1 MLQENK
7 KSNIK
12 TQFVKVGDKLR
23 LKEITAQVGDTMKKP
38 TSMIFPLMIKFRS
51 RDILQVIV
59 GSSILAIP
67 VAFTEETRELGKT
80 LPLINVFGFL
90 LLSILFI
97 SLFVYYNYY
106 RNKLRENFDEFIKRI
121 VSTYVFSFIVVAVL
135 MTLIQGAPW
144 TTDWMLAFK
153 RVTIVAF
160 PASMS
165 AAVADMIR

>member
-1 MLQENK
+1 MIQGSKEH
-7 KSNIK
+7 IK

-23 LKEITAQVGDTMKKP
+23 LKEIAAQLGDKARVSNKI
-38 TSMIFPLMIKFRS
+38 IFPLMLKFKP
-51 RDILQVIV
+51 RDILQIIV

-67 VAFTEETRELGKT
+67 VAFTQETWDLGKT
-80 LPLINVFGFL
+80 LPLLNVFGFL

-106 RNKLRENFDEFIKRI
+106 RGKLRENFDEFSKRVI
-121 VSTYVFSFIVVAVL
+121 STYVFSFIVVAVL

-144 TTDWMLAFK
+144 ATDWVLAFK
-153 RVTIVAF
+153 RITIATF